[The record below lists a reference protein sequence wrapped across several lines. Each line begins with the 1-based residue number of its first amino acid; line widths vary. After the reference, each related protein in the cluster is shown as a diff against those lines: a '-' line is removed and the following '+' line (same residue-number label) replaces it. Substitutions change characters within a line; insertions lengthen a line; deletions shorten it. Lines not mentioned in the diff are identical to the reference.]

1 MIPAAPI
8 IGNAI
13 KDALGVRITSMPIT
27 AEKVALSVM
36 KEQAKQQGR

>member
-1 MIPAAPI
+1 M

-27 AEKVALSVM
+27 AEKVALSVLRE
-36 KEQAKQQGR
+36 KSEE